1 MSGRARTTRGLSTAL
16 AVTML
21 VAWTATGWA
30 QQAVRIGELAGLTGP
45 IGVYGQNT
53 HNARVLAVEEINARG
68 GVNVRGTRHKL
79 ELVHLDVGNPKEALN
94 VFERLLTVEKANLI
108 VDGLYSSVEYALGP
122 VIRTKNAVVVWSAG
136 NDPATTVGV
145 PNAFRNNFDGGLPL
159 MKVTEAFL
167 KKMGVKR
174 VATYGQTGH
183 ADFKRFVEEYLPK
196 VPGLEVVASEWHP
209 FGEKDYFPVL
219 TKIKG
224 LKPDAVLVHGFYS
237 DGITMLKQARE
248 INLLPG
254 PLWLNQYGA
263 GPHMMDEASR
273 KVFDGTYE
281 NLFASFAMTTEMP
294 AKSKR
299 FYDAYV
305 KKFGE
310 RGFGPWAETGYDS
323 IYLLAKAVEKAG
335 TVDDIPKI
343 ISALSSL
350 AVEDVPELLAPYKPG
365 RVFDAD
371 RQAYPKII
379 VGQWKHGQL
388 APVMSDYGQ

>member
-1 MSGRARTTRGLSTAL
+1 MSARVRIMSGVPAVLAATTLL
-16 AVTML
+16 
-21 VAWTATGWA
+21 AWTATSWA
-30 QQAVRIGELAGLTGP
+30 QPTVRIGELAGLTGP
-45 IGVYGQNT
+45 IAVYGQNT
-53 HNARVLAVEEINARG
+53 HNARVLAVEEINAKG
-68 GVNVRGTRHKL
+68 GVNVRGTRHKI

-94 VFERLLTVEKANLI
+94 VFERLLTVEKASLV

-122 VIRTKNAVVVWSAG
+122 VIKTKNAVVVWSAG

-145 PNAFRNNFDGGLPL
+145 PNAFRNNFDGGAPL

-167 KKMGVKR
+167 KKAGVKR

-196 VPGLEVVASEWHP
+196 VPGIEVVASEWHP
-209 FGEKDYFPVL
+209 FGERDYFPVL

-224 LKPDAVLVHGFYS
+224 LKPDGVIVHGFYS

-248 INLLPG
+248 IGLLPG
-254 PLWLNQYGA
+254 PVWLNQYGA
-263 GPHMMDEASR
+263 SPQMMDEASR
-273 KVFDGTYE
+273 KLFEGTHE

-335 TVDDIPKI
+335 TVDDVPKI
-343 ISALSSL
+343 ISALASL
-350 AVEDVPELLAPYKPG
+350 TTDDVPELLAPYKPG
-365 RVFDAD
+365 RVFDGD
-371 RQAYPKII
+371 RQAYPKIV
-379 VGQWKHGQL
+379 VGHWKNGQL